1 MKRSRVFAGI
11 LWIVLALGSFHLTTL
26 SPSSLCWGAE
36 GTGAATIEQIS
47 QHIKSR
53 GVRMSEDKLN
63 LVAQTVYEES
73 LRYNVD
79 YRLVLAVMKVE
90 SGYRQH
96 AASPDGSRGI
106 MQINPSLARGLAR
119 EAGIAYRG
127 SKDLY
132 DIRKNIRLGTHYLSK
147 VIEIFDDIPKALFA
161 YSVGHHKAKRL
172 LAADRTP
179 HTRYTKRVI
188 AEYKKNTEKMI
199 SL

>member
-11 LWIVLALGSFHLTTL
+11 FWIVLALGSFHATTL

-47 QHIKSR
+47 QHIKSK
-53 GVRMSEDKLN
+53 GARMSEEKLN

-73 LRYNVD
+73 LRYSVD
-79 YRLVLAVMKVE
+79 YRLVLAIMKVE

-96 AASPDGSRGI
+96 VVSRDGSRGF
-106 MQINPSLARGLAR
+106 MQINPSIARGLAR
-119 EAGIAYRG
+119 EAGIPYHG
-127 SKDLY
+127 LKDLY

-161 YSVGHHKAKRL
+161 YSVGHDKAKRL

-188 AEYKKNTEKMI
+188 AEYKKNTEKMV